1 MAEKRSGLL
10 SWWRNR
16 DKSVYLA
23 YFVIAV
29 YLFFVLLPFFFT
41 FITSIKT
48 SKELTTTPVT
58 YIVKTPTWQPYY
70 SVLFERA
77 YGKYLLNTLV
87 VSLSVVALCALFGVP
102 AAYALAKYR
111 LPFKTGMLI
120 STISV
125 RLIPPISLIVPFFL
139 LIRAINALD
148 SLQSLI
154 IVNFLMNLP
163 FFIWIAWGFL
173 KELPAE
179 LEEAALIDGCT
190 RIEALWKVVIPIA
203 SPGLGAAA
211 IVSFLFTWNEY
222 LFALTFT
229 QTAASKTISVGISDF
244 VGDVF
249 VRWNMISAAGILT
262 TIPALIFVFAFQKY
276 IVEGL
281 TAGSVKG

>member
-1 MAEKRSGLL
+1 MDKKSTGFI
-10 SWWRNR
+10 SVWRR
-16 DKSVYLA
+16 HDKSVYLA
-23 YFVIAV
+23 YFIIAV

-41 FITSIKT
+41 LITSIKT
-48 SKELTTTPVT
+48 SKELTTTPIS
-58 YIVKTPTWQPYY
+58 YIVKTPTWKPYY

-77 YGKYLLNTLV
+77 YGRYLLNTLI

-139 LIRAINALD
+139 FIRLIHALD

-173 KELPAE
+173 KELPVE

-190 RIEALWKVVIPIA
+190 RIEALIKVVIPIA

>member
-1 MAEKRSGLL
+1 MNGKSRLIRS
-10 SWWRNR
+10 WNR
-16 DKSVYLA
+16 TDKSKWIA
-23 YFVIAV
+23 YFVIFV
-29 YLFFVLLPFFFT
+29 YLTFVLLPFFFT

-48 SKELTTTPVT
+48 NKELTTTPIS
-58 YIVKTPTWQPYY
+58 YLVKNPTWKPYY

-77 YGKYLLNTLV
+77 YGRYMLNTLI
-87 VSLSVVALCALFGVP
+87 VSLSVVVLCTLFGVP

-111 LPFKTGMLI
+111 LPFKSGMLL

-139 LIRAINALD
+139 FIRIINALD
-148 SLQSLI
+148 TLQALI
-154 IVNFLMNLP
+154 MVNFLMNLP

-173 KELPAE
+173 KDLPAE
-179 LEEAALIDGCT
+179 LEEAAMIDGCT
-190 RIEALWKVVIPIA
+190 RLQALWKVTIPIA

-229 QTAASKTISVGISDF
+229 QSVASKTISVGISDF

-262 TIPALIFVFAFQKY
+262 TIPALIFVFVFQSY